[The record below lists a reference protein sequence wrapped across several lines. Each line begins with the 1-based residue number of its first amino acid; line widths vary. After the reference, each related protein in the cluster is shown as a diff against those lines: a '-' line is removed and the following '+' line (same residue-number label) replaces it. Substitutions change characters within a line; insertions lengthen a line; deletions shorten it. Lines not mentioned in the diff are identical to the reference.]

1 MTEKQTIA
9 VEYYNKGLHCSQAVL
24 AAFAGKCGISEET
37 AIRLGSCFGSGMRK
51 GYVCGACSGALMVLG
66 LLYGE
71 TRIGD
76 KEERLRS
83 NRLNVLYVERF
94 AQANGTCICNEL
106 LECDIATPEGAQ
118 HARDNGLF
126 REFCPKMVASA
137 VEILEGI
144 IAEIT
149 EKEKTKEIQKHD
161 TV

>member
-9 VEYYNKGLHCSQAVL
+9 VEYYNKGLHCSQAVP

-37 AIRLGSCFGSGMRK
+37 AIRLGS
-51 GYVCGACSGALMVLG
+51 
-66 LLYGE
+66 
-71 TRIGD
+71 
-76 KEERLRS
+76 
-83 NRLNVLYVERF
+83 
-94 AQANGTCICNEL
+94 
-106 LECDIATPEGAQ
+106 
-118 HARDNGLF
+118 
-126 REFCPKMVASA
+126 CPKMVASA